1 VSSKDE
7 FESLPFSTHSFIR
20 PQKDPAEQVVE
31 LLQRSWPVFFAAMVR
46 CFLSQVA
53 SPMSHSHAAWLM
65 REDVGDRYEQLL
77 ERLSALP
84 DSTEVQVS

>member
-31 LLQRSWPVFFAAMVR
+31 FAPAI
-46 CFLSQVA
+46 VA
-53 SPMSHSHAAWLM
+53 SILRRHGKM
-65 REDVGDRYEQLL
+65 
-77 ERLSALP
+77 LSLP
-84 DSTEVQVS
+84 SGEPYVSLPCSVVDA